1 MVFFGAIA
9 GHKTPHTYIANRF
22 FGAFI
27 LLASYRGKQ
36 GGFCLREG
44 AEKTDLMRILTLIEG
59 PGFHEDCVLGLKLCS
74 DETACPMHTRW
85 SPIKHKIVR
94 LLHEQTLEK
103 LAGAVKS
110 GRYRLVDL
118 PDGLVFVE
126 RRYAAP

>member
-1 MVFFGAIA
+1 
-9 GHKTPHTYIANRF
+9 
-22 FGAFI
+22 
-27 LLASYRGKQ
+27 
-36 GGFCLREG
+36 
-44 AEKTDLMRILTLIEG
+44 MRILTLIEG

-110 GRYRLVDL
+110 GRYRLIDL

-126 RRYAAP
+126 RHCTAP